1 MAINLPLA
9 AIPARLN
16 PTSNQDAGSGSPIGA
31 VTGALA
37 SMLMNSNPLLME
49 RDDPLSKD
57 RTMRCQLKSVAEGES
72 SKRSTSMR
80 LRASLLKNEPGARY
94 SIAML
99 VSALGRRF

>member
-37 SMLMNSNPLLME
+37 SMLMNSNPLLVE

-57 RTMRCQLKSVAEGES
+57 RTMRCQLLE
-72 SKRSTSMR
+72 STSR
-80 LRASLLKNEPGARY
+80 TLAVFSQLARQTFPLT
-94 SIAML
+94 ST
-99 VSALGRRF
+99 